1 MECNL
6 RGGCSKLRSAKC
18 RPDGLT
24 PTEASDWCTPNC
36 AGAAARKGSR
46 DYTTLFCPNAD
57 VFEFPEGASIS
68 VGQDQTEDTR
78 AHIRRLAEA
87 ADATI
92 YEDRE
97 AHGPHLAYLQ

>member
-1 MECNL
+1 VPE
-6 RGGCSKLRSAKC
+6 RGTIQFYFCH
-18 RPDGLT
+18 
-24 PTEASDWCTPNC
+24 
-36 AGAAARKGSR
+36 
-46 DYTTLFCPNAD
+46 YTTLFCPNAA

-92 YEDRE
+92 SEDRE
-97 AHGPHLAYLQ
+97 ANGTREIKVTFPHDTAEAMFKTGRCLKPTRTNV